1 MADNS
6 KLRQEQKRQSRL
18 RNKKTTIQISTDN
31 KDKIKRI
38 QAELGFAS
46 IDETIDEIVSEY
58 NYVQQNREGNKNDSD

>member
-1 MADNS
+1 VADNS

>member
-18 RNKKTTIQISTDN
+18 RNKKTTIQINTDN